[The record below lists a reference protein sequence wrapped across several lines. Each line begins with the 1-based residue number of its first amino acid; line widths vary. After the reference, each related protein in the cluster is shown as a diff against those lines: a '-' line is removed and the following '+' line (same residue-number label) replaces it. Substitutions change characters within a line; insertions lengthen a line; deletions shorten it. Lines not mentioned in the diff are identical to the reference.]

1 MAIRYCQAPCT
12 PACPRPAA
20 GRSDLC
26 RIHLAWQAKGRP
38 LTEPAPPVGRRVER
52 AHTSAPAAHVLRT
65 PSGRIARAIAYAVS
79 VLEEPCCAVDATAAW
94 ERACVVYRVPK
105 AERSSVPTEVLG
117 AEGKRP
123 SRHELLDE
131 LAHCRSG
138 GEA

>member
-26 RIHLAWQAKGRP
+26 RIHLAWQTKGRP
-38 LTEPAPPVGRRVER
+38 LTEPAPPVRRRVER
-52 AHTSAPAAHVLRT
+52 TMPPAPAPVGRRT

-79 VLEEPCCAVDATAAW
+79 VLEEPCCAVDAARAW
-94 ERACVVYRVPK
+94 RRACVVYRVSR
-105 AERSSVPTEVLG
+105 AERASVPAEVLA
-117 AEGKRP
+117 AERKRP

-131 LAHCRSG
+131 LAACRPG